1 MIPVAFRV
9 PADGIAREEALLA
22 AGRPALLLWR
32 AETVALVA
40 PASWTRRDGFPA
52 ARERCARA
60 GWPVIARSSGGGG
73 VPQGPGTLNLAL
85 VVPVRR
91 GFTIED
97 GFRLICG
104 AVSEALARFEVATG
118 VGPVDGSFCDG
129 AWNVTAQGRKLGGT
143 AQRWR
148 ERGEGRVA
156 LVHAAIVLDPLPAS
170 FWTALGHAHR
180 AAGVTGPIRPEA
192 HVALS
197 DVLPGGMRTGSVV
210 GALARA
216 AEDRLAPLAPVR
228 RQVA

>member
-1 MIPVAFRV
+1 MIPVAFRT

-32 AETVALVA
+32 AETAALVV
-40 PASWTRRDGFPA
+40 PASWTRREGFPA
-52 ARERCARA
+52 ARERCAQA
-60 GWPVIARSSGGGG
+60 GWPLIARSSGGGG

-85 VVPVRR
+85 VVPVPR
-91 GFTIED
+91 GFTIEA

-104 AVSEALARFEVATG
+104 AVGEALTRFEVATG
-118 VGPVDGSFCDG
+118 VGPVAGSFCDG
-129 AWNVTAQGRKLGGT
+129 AWNVTAHGRKLAGT

-148 ERGEGRVA
+148 ARGAGRVA
-156 LVHAAIVLDPLPAS
+156 LVHAALVLDPLPAS

-180 AAGVTGPIRPEA
+180 AAGVAGPIRPEA

-197 DVLPGGMRTGSVV
+197 DVLPGGMRTGSVF

-216 AEDRLAPLAPVR
+216 AEDRLATLPPVR
-228 RQVA
+228 RQAA